1 ICCKKAAFKFFVVRI
16 FWHILFVSSFL
27 LGPFAKAE
35 VMFEGYYQIKL
46 GSVHSGFVIQQYSF
60 DNKKKL
66 FSSTYYIKTNQLAG
80 DITESLKATAN
91 DKFEP
96 VSYQYTSKTGNTIKT
111 IDASFKN
118 NKMMAVVSDGK
129 LGNKVE
135 FDLPKGTFLSTFLA
149 YMMLSRG
156 ISKGKVYNYKGLAE
170 EDAKVYDG
178 KALIQQQEDKYNL
191 TAYKILNEFKGTK
204 FISTMTDKAEVLD
217 TKSPVQ
223 QIETVLVK
231 TPAEATKGF
240 QVNSKTLRLLFGRV
254 PSGKINQLTKAN
266 SKGP

>member
-1 ICCKKAAFKFFVVRI
+1 
-16 FWHILFVSSFL
+16 
-27 LGPFAKAE
+27 
-35 VMFEGYYQIKL
+35 MFEGYYQIKL